1 MSIQNTHPVPASSV
15 KTLTGTTP
23 IARPQR
29 SMLPVVAAGALL
41 IALFSITFS
50 FGYYAGH
57 QSVQERYTKAVHQPF
72 GGKLH
77 QSVSPAGPGYVAPLP
92 PASIRKGA

>member
-1 MSIQNTHPVPASSV
+1 MSIQNPHPVPATSV
-15 KTLTGTTP
+15 KTSTGTTP
-23 IARPQR
+23 VARPQR
-29 SMLPVVAAGALL
+29 SALPVVAVGVLL

-57 QSVQERYTKAVHQPF
+57 QSVQERYTKAVHQPL

-77 QSVSPAGPGYVAPLP
+77 QSVSPTGPGYVAPLP
-92 PASIRKGA
+92 PASIRKAA